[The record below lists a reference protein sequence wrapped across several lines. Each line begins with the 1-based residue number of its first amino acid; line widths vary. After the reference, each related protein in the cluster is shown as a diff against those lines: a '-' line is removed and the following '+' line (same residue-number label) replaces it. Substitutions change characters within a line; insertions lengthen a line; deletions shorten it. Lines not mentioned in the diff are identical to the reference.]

1 LNKHQASQQADV
13 YHDNMNVDTSF
24 TSDDKY
30 GYESAVTPNIAAT
43 KYDDYGDIDHAAA
56 PTYKALKRRSALKQ
70 AGIPRRALIGYT
82 GEVTVTLP
90 GRSEPL
96 RRRTSIS
103 FNDYDEVKTVEPVSS
118 LTNEPEKLWYQ
129 SEEYDQIKERIFLL
143 LDLAASDIT
152 ENRICTRGLERH
164 QCGEEREKLMEEQ
177 HLAWDAV
184 FLEQYMQRDEG
195 VFDDE
200 TVSKIYGL
208 TTMDSKMQAMQRGLQ
223 DAADVAS
230 DTRCIKVN
238 GEATVHVDEAT
249 VVFVLEG

>member
-1 LNKHQASQQADV
+1 
-13 YHDNMNVDTSF
+13 MNQDTSF
-24 TSDDKY
+24 TSEDKY
-30 GYESAVTPNIAAT
+30 GYESVIPNIAA
-43 KYDDYGDIDHAAA
+43 KYDYGDVDVEQKARPTYKAPDIAEYGYGDIDAEQEAA
-56 PTYKALKRRSALKQ
+56 PTHKASRRSSLKQ
-70 AGIPRRALIGYT
+70 AGIPRRASIGYT

-103 FNDYDEVKTVEPVSS
+103 FNDYDEVKTVEPISS

-164 QCGEEREKLMEEQ
+164 LCEEREKLEEDQ
-177 HLAWDAV
+177 HLAWYAV
-184 FLEQYMQRDEG
+184 FLEQYMQRNEG

-200 TVSKIYGL
+200 TVSKMYEL
-208 TTMDSKMQAMQRGLQ
+208 STKDSKMQAMQRGLQ
-223 DAADVAS
+223 DAADVES
-230 DTRCIKVN
+230 DTRCVR
-238 GEATVHVDEAT
+238 
-249 VVFVLEG
+249 LMMRRLSM